1 MSKSQG
7 MLYMVLIFGVV
18 LMIILFKNKIEFFIN
33 MVLRMMMGTIGVCV
47 VNGILLSLGIESGIG
62 VNVMTLG
69 IIGILGFP
77 GFVLLYGMVFYQFL

>member
-7 MLYMVLIFGVV
+7 MLY
-18 LMIILFKNKIEFFIN
+18 